1 MQFSKIKLQ
10 MVKEK
15 DFTYNSDK
23 IKSTKDAVKYI
34 KEIEQ
39 LDLSTEE
46 IAILICLNTKNQIIA
61 YSEIAK
67 GGTDYCNIDL
77 KTLFKTVLVAN
88 ATKFILV
95 HNHPSG
101 NAEPSK
107 EDILI
112 TDKIKKASIILDIQ
126 FLDHIIIGENDFI
139 SCMNRR

>member
-1 MQFSKIKLQ
+1 MKFSKIKLQ

-23 IKSTKDAVKYI
+23 INSTKDAVKYI

-39 LDLSTEE
+39 LDLATEE

-77 KTLFKTVLVAN
+77 KTLFKTVLLAN
-88 ATKFILV
+88 ATKFILA

-107 EDILI
+107 DDRAI
-112 TDKIKKASIILDIQ
+112 TNRIKNASEILDIT
-126 FLDHIIIGENDFI
+126 FLDHIVIGGNDFI
-139 SCMNRR
+139 SCLK

>member
-15 DFTYNSDK
+15 DFTYNSRK
-23 IKSTKDAVKYI
+23 IKSTQDMVEYI

-39 LDLSTEE
+39 LDLATEE
-46 IAILICLNTKNQIIA
+46 IAILICLNTKNQIVA

-67 GGTDYCNIDL
+67 GGVDYCNIDL
-77 KTLFKTVLVAN
+77 QTLFKTVLLAN

-101 NAEPSK
+101 NAEPSRN
-107 EDILI
+107 DRTI
-112 TDKIKKASIILDIQ
+112 TNRIKNASEILDIT
-126 FLDHIIIGENDFI
+126 FLDHIVIGDNDFI
-139 SCMNRR
+139 SCLK